1 MPHSEPPTEA
11 DPGRW
16 TVTVDGAVATPLSVP
31 ATDLAAGAS
40 MRSSTACEGE
50 TEPRR
55 RWRGVRV
62 GTVLDRADPT
72 PDATHG
78 LVHTTDPEYACGFDL
93 ERLYEALLATHLDG
107 DPIPRE
113 RGGPVRLLVAD
124 ADCWERVKWV
134 TRIDVLEGPPGDADT
149 ARDRVPADD

>member
-1 MPHSEPPTEA
+1 MSHSDPPTEA
-11 DPGRW
+11 DPDHW
-16 TVTVDGAVATPLSVP
+16 TVTVDGAVAAPLSVP
-31 ATDLAAGAS
+31 ATDLAADAS

-50 TEPRR
+50 TASRQ

-62 GTVLDRADPT
+62 GTILDRAAPT

-93 ERLYEALLATHLDG
+93 DRLREALLATHLDG
-107 DPIPRE
+107 TPIARE

-134 TRIDVLEGPPGDADT
+134 TRIDVLVGPPGDADT
-149 ARDRVPADD
+149 ARDRVPADG